1 LLPISVTK
9 IRADFRHVGTSS
21 FVSDS
26 VVVAKEDSAIGLV
39 SVAAIATGEDS
50 ATAADLAIATAEDSA
65 IAADSTGNGGG
76 SAATCATDP
85 AIERSHV
92 TGKRRIETLRVA
104 DGTALC
110 RPSIYRFSFV
120 PPFFVCFALS

>member
-1 LLPISVTK
+1 MY
-9 IRADFRHVGTSS
+9 RTSS

-26 VVVAKEDSAIGLV
+26 EAVAKDSATGLV

-50 ATAADLAIATAEDSA
+50 AIAEDLAIEADSATAV
-65 IAADSTGNGGG
+65 DSTGNGGG
-76 SAATCATDP
+76 SAATCATGP

-92 TGKRRIETLRVA
+92 TGRRRIETPREVV
-104 DGTALC
+104 GIALC
-110 RPSIYRFSFV
+110 RRSIYRFTFV